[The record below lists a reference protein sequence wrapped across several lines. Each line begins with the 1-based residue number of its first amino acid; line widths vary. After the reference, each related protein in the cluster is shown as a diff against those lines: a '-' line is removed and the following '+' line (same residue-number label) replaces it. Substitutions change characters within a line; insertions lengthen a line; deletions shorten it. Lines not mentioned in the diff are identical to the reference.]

1 MNDRFERL
9 LKSRIGLD
17 ASSVGSAVIERAVR
31 QRMSGLA
38 LHDEDEYWMR
48 LNGSPGE
55 VQTLIEAV
63 VVPETWFFRY
73 PESFTTL
80 ARLAFERLPSL
91 GGGRALRIL
100 SLPCSTGEE
109 PYSIV
114 MALLDAGLSEYLFEV
129 DALDV
134 SARVIER
141 ASLGVYGRNS
151 FRGDELGFRDRH
163 FSEVADGYQL
173 AEQVRRKVRF
183 RCGNLLDPG
192 LLAGE
197 APYDFVFCRN
207 LLIYFDRP
215 TQSEVVEVL
224 KRLLRPDGA
233 MFIGPAEASLL
244 SQHGMQPIG
253 VPLSF
258 VFRRTS
264 EAPRGAR
271 PKAVSDGARPVV
283 AAAVER
289 ASIRPSPPP
298 PAKPRQRLSSLVP
311 PASGQ
316 PLASPVGEFD
326 EIARLADAGQHR
338 EARAA
343 CERLAEHVHCRNCEV
358 YAAAATYLLDRIAL
372 RQDQLDSAETMDSQ
386 REQSD
391 LGETRSILVFRL
403 GEEWFG
409 LATGS
414 LVEVAP
420 MNPIH
425 SLPHQRSRALQGVTN
440 VRGALVACLSLGEL
454 LDLEPGAAPV
464 SERRVVPRML
474 IISAAGGPVVAPV
487 EEVDGIHAIPLA
499 RILPPN
505 HADGQASR
513 RHVAGV
519 LQWRERSITLLDEG
533 PLLQAVAR
541 SLA

>member
-55 VQTLIEAV
+55 VQALIEAV

-163 FSEVADGYQL
+163 FSEV
-173 AEQVRRKVRF
+173 
-183 RCGNLLDPG
+183 
-192 LLAGE
+192 
-197 APYDFVFCRN
+197 
-207 LLIYFDRP
+207 
-215 TQSEVVEVL
+215 VEVL
-224 KRLLRPDGA
+224 KRLLRSDGA

-343 CERLAEHVHCRNCEV
+343 CERQLAARGPS
-358 YAAAATYLLDRIAL
+358 ATVFYWLGLLSDVAGQEQEAQDFYRKAL
-372 RQDQLDSAETMDSQ
+372 Y
-386 REQSD
+386 
-391 LGETRSILVFRL
+391 
-403 GEEWFG
+403 
-409 LATGS
+409 
-414 LVEVAP
+414 
-420 MNPIH
+420 
-425 SLPHQRSRALQGVTN
+425 
-440 VRGALVACLSLGEL
+440 
-454 LDLEPGAAPV
+454 LEPQHAEALAHLAALLAARGDHAGA
-464 SERRVVPRML
+464 RRLQQR
-474 IISAAGGPVVAPV
+474 AARGVNK
-487 EEVDGIHAIPLA
+487 DG
-499 RILPPN
+499 
-505 HADGQASR
+505 
-513 RHVAGV
+513 
-519 LQWRERSITLLDEG
+519 
-533 PLLQAVAR
+533 
-541 SLA
+541 

>member
-1 MNDRFERL
+1 M
-9 LKSRIGLD
+9 
-17 ASSVGSAVIERAVR
+17 
-31 QRMSGLA
+31 
-38 LHDEDEYWMR
+38 
-48 LNGSPGE
+48 
-55 VQTLIEAV
+55 
-63 VVPETWFFRY
+63 
-73 PESFTTL
+73 
-80 ARLAFERLPSL
+80 
-91 GGGRALRIL
+91 
-100 SLPCSTGEE
+100 
-109 PYSIV
+109 
-114 MALLDAGLSEYLFEV
+114 
-129 DALDV
+129 
-134 SARVIER
+134 
-141 ASLGVYGRNS
+141 
-151 FRGDELGFRDRH
+151 
-163 FSEVADGYQL
+163 
-173 AEQVRRKVRF
+173 
-183 RCGNLLDPG
+183 
-192 LLAGE
+192 
-197 APYDFVFCRN
+197 
-207 LLIYFDRP
+207 
-215 TQSEVVEVL
+215 
-224 KRLLRPDGA
+224 
-233 MFIGPAEASLL
+233 AEASLTL
-244 SQHGMQPIG
+244 LDTQQVDDCWNRIG
-253 VPLSF
+253 VHGDKS
-258 VFRRTS
+258 
-264 EAPRGAR
+264 
-271 PKAVSDGARPVV
+271 
-283 AAAVER
+283 
-289 ASIRPSPPP
+289 
-298 PAKPRQRLSSLVP
+298 
-311 PASGQ
+311 
-316 PLASPVGEFD
+316 
-326 EIARLADAGQHR
+326 
-338 EARAA
+338 

-533 PLLQAVAR
+533 PLLQAVVR

>member
-1 MNDRFERL
+1 M
-9 LKSRIGLD
+9 
-17 ASSVGSAVIERAVR
+17 V
-31 QRMSGLA
+31 
-38 LHDEDEYWMR
+38 
-48 LNGSPGE
+48 
-55 VQTLIEAV
+55 
-63 VVPETWFFRY
+63 
-73 PESFTTL
+73 
-80 ARLAFERLPSL
+80 
-91 GGGRALRIL
+91 
-100 SLPCSTGEE
+100 
-109 PYSIV
+109 
-114 MALLDAGLSEYLFEV
+114 
-129 DALDV
+129 
-134 SARVIER
+134 
-141 ASLGVYGRNS
+141 
-151 FRGDELGFRDRH
+151 
-163 FSEVADGYQL
+163 
-173 AEQVRRKVRF
+173 
-183 RCGNLLDPG
+183 
-192 LLAGE
+192 
-197 APYDFVFCRN
+197 
-207 LLIYFDRP
+207 
-215 TQSEVVEVL
+215 
-224 KRLLRPDGA
+224 
-233 MFIGPAEASLL
+233 EASLTL
-244 SQHGMQPIG
+244 LDTQQVDDCWNRIG
-253 VPLSF
+253 VHGDK
-258 VFRRTS
+258 T
-264 EAPRGAR
+264 
-271 PKAVSDGARPVV
+271 
-283 AAAVER
+283 
-289 ASIRPSPPP
+289 
-298 PAKPRQRLSSLVP
+298 
-311 PASGQ
+311 
-316 PLASPVGEFD
+316 
-326 EIARLADAGQHR
+326 
-338 EARAA
+338 

-386 REQSD
+386 HERSD

-487 EEVDGIHAIPLA
+487 EEVDGIHAIPLG